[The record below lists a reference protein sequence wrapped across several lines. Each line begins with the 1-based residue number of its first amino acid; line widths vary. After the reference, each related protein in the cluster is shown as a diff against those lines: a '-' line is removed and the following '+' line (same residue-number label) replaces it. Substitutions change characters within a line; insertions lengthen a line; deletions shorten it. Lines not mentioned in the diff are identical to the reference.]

1 MIITMTDTNHTVTA
15 KVSNYRGTPRKLRL
29 LADFVR
35 GKNAKKAVA
44 ELSFVNKRHA
54 DAVSK
59 LIQSALANAKEN
71 KDMST
76 DNLVVSDIQIQE
88 GKSMKRHRAGS
99 RGRAVVFRR
108 RLSHMSVTL
117 SPKQDKQED

>member
-1 MIITMTDTNHTVTA
+1 MTDTNQTVTA
-15 KVSNYRGTPRKLRL
+15 HVSNYRGTPRKLRL

-54 DAVSK
+54 DGVAK
-59 LIQSALANAKEN
+59 LIKSALANAKEN
-71 KDMST
+71 HNMSA
-76 DNLVVSDIQIQE
+76 DNLVISDIQIQE
-88 GKSMKRHRAGS
+88 GKAMRRHRAGS
-99 RGRAVVFRR
+99 RGRAMVFKR

-117 SPKQDKQED
+117 SPKQEKKD